1 MADAVIVGDM
11 TGKPCENSVVPVGS
25 AKAVG
30 ISARTT
36 ANDEKRSMRRTRVGL
51 LFLARVL
58 C

>member
-1 MADAVIVGDM
+1 MIVGDM